1 MPRRPVC
8 SATSRFSVASRVENC
23 FRELSEKL
31 FAGVSA
37 GEVLLLNYQ
46 GEDSDFVRLNSNKVR
61 QAGHVRQQTLHLD
74 LINKGRETS
83 ASLPLAGQLDDDLA
97 RAQSVLGRLREQLPL
112 LPEDPHLNYAGE
124 VHNSSHCGDNTLPA
138 ANEAL
143 EQLLNVADALDL
155 VGVWA
160 GGEMSH
166 GFANSLGQFNWH
178 SACSFNLDWS
188 IYRQGDKA
196 VKQNYAGFAWDS
208 EILTQKI
215 AQARDTL
222 ELLGQKPRTLEPG
235 QYRVF
240 LTPTALNELMKM
252 VSWGGFGL
260 KSHRT
265 AQTPLLSMVREGV
278 ALHKDVTISEH
289 HADGL
294 TPRFTRAGFIKP
306 DSVELIKDGAYRDC
320 LANRRSAREYNAAV
334 NCGIENPQSLHIAGG
349 ELHRNDVF
357 SALDSGLYISNLWYC
372 NFSDRN
378 HCRITGMTR
387 FACLWVEQ
395 GKPVAPVNVMRFD
408 ESIYHILG
416 DRLEGLTREHEH
428 ILDTGSYQ
436 WRSDASARLPGALV
450 NDFTFTL

>member
-1 MPRRPVC
+1 
-8 SATSRFSVASRVENC
+8 VETC

-31 FAGVSA
+31 CAGVSA

-74 LINKGRETS
+74 LINKGSETS

-112 LPEDPHLNYAGE
+112 LPEDPHLNYASE
-124 VHNSSHCGDNTLPA
+124 VHNSSYRGDNTLPA

-143 EQLLNVADALDL
+143 EQLLNAADGLDL

-188 IYRQGDKA
+188 IYREGDKA

-222 ELLGQKPRTLEPG
+222 ELLGQKPSTLEPG

-278 ALHKDVTISEH
+278 ALHKDVTISER

-357 SALDSGLYISNLWYC
+357 TALDSGLYISNLWYC

>member
-1 MPRRPVC
+1 MEV
-8 SATSRFSVASRVENC
+8 C
-23 FRELSEKL
+23 FRELTEKL
-31 FAGVSA
+31 CAGIAA

-46 GEDSDFVRLNSNKVR
+46 GEDSHFVRLNQNKVR
-61 QAGHVRQQTLHLD
+61 QAGQVRQQTLHLN
-74 LINKGRETS
+74 LINNGRETS
-83 ASLPLAGQLDDDLA
+83 AALPLSGQLDDDLA
-97 RAQSVLGRLREQLPL
+97 RAQSVLGRLRKQLPL
-112 LPEDPHLNYAGE
+112 LPEDPQLNYATDL
-124 VHNSSHCGDNTLPA
+124 HNSSHRGDNHLPA

-143 EQLLNVADALDL
+143 EQLITTARGLDL

-160 GGEMSH
+160 GGEMSR

-188 IYRQGDKA
+188 IYHEGDKA
-196 VKQNYAGFAWDS
+196 VKQNYAGFAWDGDL
-208 EILTQKI
+208 LTGKI
-215 AQARDTL
+215 ADARDTL
-222 ELLGQKPRTLEPG
+222 ELLGQKSRILEPG
-235 QYRVF
+235 RYRVF
-240 LTPTALNELMKM
+240 LTPSALYELMGM

-278 ALHKDVTISEH
+278 TLHKDITISEQ
-289 HADGL
+289 HAGGL

-306 DSVELIKDGAYRDC
+306 HSVELIKDGAYCDC
-320 LANRRSAREYNAAV
+320 LANRRSAREYNTAV
-334 NCGIENPQSLHIAGG
+334 NCGTEQPQSLHIAGG
-349 ELHRNDVF
+349 ELHRNDIF
-357 SALDSGLYISNLWYC
+357 EALDTGLYISNLWYC

-408 ESIYHILG
+408 ESIYRILG

-428 ILDTGSYQ
+428 ILDTGSYG
-436 WRSDASARLPGALV
+436 WRSDASAWLPGVLV